1 MMKKFYGLLAGT
13 EAAEVAELALVLPIL
28 FTVIFAI
35 FSFSRA
41 YNIYSTM
48 TRAAQE
54 AARVAVSPVSV
65 SGSSV
70 TIPASCG
77 TATAAGQFPPDACVA
92 QAAEDV
98 LTASN
103 LDPNQTSAL
112 SFSPNGTACPAPAP
126 AQACGTVTTSNQT
139 KIYLCRNVVI
149 NPNSGPQMCGTI
161 VSFQYKYQ
169 VLPIPFFNVSSFTCA
184 GQSGSICIPGR
195 AQVRMEY

>member
-1 MMKKFYGLLAGT
+1 MKKFYCLLVGI
-13 EAAEVAELALVLPIL
+13 EAAEVAELAVVLPIL
-28 FTVIFAI
+28 VTLIFAI
-35 FSFSRA
+35 FSFARA
-41 YNIYSTM
+41 YNIYSTV

-92 QAAEDV
+92 QAAADV

-103 LDPNQTSAL
+103 LDPSQTSQL
-112 SFSPNGTACPAPAP
+112 IYTPNGTSCPPPAP
-126 AQACGTVTTSNQT
+126 AQACGLATSSNGT
-139 KIYLCRNVVI
+139 NIYLCRNVVL
-149 NPNSGPQMCGTI
+149 NPANGTPMCGTV
-161 VSFQYKYQ
+161 VSFRYSYQ
-169 VLPIPFFNVSSFTCA
+169 FLPIPFVNMSSI
-184 GQSGSICIPGR
+184 QIPAQ